1 MPMRNLLLATD
12 FSATADLALARAL
25 AVARQHRAHL
35 TIAFVETPQD
45 VATFTAEAE
54 LAAIEMASLQS
65 EMQAYEERELAIR
78 VARAGAAG
86 VSASGV
92 RKIGEPEETIAELA
106 RELEAGLIICGT
118 HGRTGVR
125 RFFLGSVAERLSRL
139 AHKSVLVARG
149 AAGDGRFHKIL
160 VATDFAPA
168 ASRALEGALRLAA
181 PGADVHV
188 INAWQY
194 PVGSWGLSALG
205 DRSGALNALRGALTS
220 AAAEQGARL
229 EAAQAAAG
237 KPVSFRLVHGSAAD
251 VVTETAAAEGFD
263 LVAVGTH
270 GHRGIRRL
278 VLGSVAETIIRHAP
292 CSVLI
297 AHHDDEP
304 MSGPMR

>member
-1 MPMRNLLLATD
+1 MPMRNLVLATD
-12 FSATADLALARAL
+12 FSAPADLALARAL
-25 AVARQHRAHL
+25 AVARQQNAHL
-35 TIAFVETPQD
+35 TIAFVETPAD
-45 VATFTAEAE
+45 AAAISSEAE
-54 LAAIEMASLQS
+54 LAALEMASLQS
-65 EMQAYEERELAIR
+65 EMLAYEERELAIR
-78 VARAGAAG
+78 LARAEAAG
-86 VSASGV
+86 VKASGV
-92 RKIGEPEETIAELA
+92 RKLGEPEETIAELA
-106 RELEAGLIICGT
+106 RELDAELIICGT

-149 AAGDGRFHKIL
+149 AAGDGRFHKVL

-168 ASRALEGALRLAA
+168 AARALADALRLAA
-181 PGADVHV
+181 ADADIHV

-205 DRSGALNALRGALTS
+205 DRTGAMNALRGALTQ
-220 AAAEQGARL
+220 AAAEQGAKL

-237 KPVSFRLVHGSAAD
+237 RPVSFRLVHGSAAD
-251 VVTETAAAEGFD
+251 VVTELAASEGFD

-270 GHRGIRRL
+270 GHRGLRRL

-297 AHHDDEP
+297 AH
-304 MSGPMR
+304 GT